1 MPMAVLPKI
10 FFAPIWACGNNIL
23 AYLAERMNSYAFYE
37 TEVWVRSLPTFIV
50 AGATLLILVVLAWR
64 SGRTYCNTICPVGTV
79 LGLLSRVSLF
89 RPVIDLNKCNGCK
102 LCSRRCKAS
111 CINADVHQIDYS
123 RCVVCMDCIDV
134 CRQGAI
140 SYQYRFKRSKT
151 APAAAHET
159 VAPQA
164 ADRADSVSAT
174 VSTSTSTS
182 ASTGTTSSTCAPF
195 CS

>member
-1 MPMAVLPKI
+1 M
-10 FFAPIWACGNNIL
+10 
-23 AYLAERMNSYAFYE
+23 
-37 TEVWVRSLPTFIV
+37 PTFIV

-111 CINADVHQIDYS
+111 CINADAHQIDYS

-140 SYQYRFKRSKT
+140 SYQYRFKRSET

-159 VAPQA
+159 AASQA
-164 ADRADSVSAT
+164 ADHADSVSAT
-174 VSTSTSTS
+174 VSTSTSAS
-182 ASTGTTSSTCAPF
+182 AGTTSSTCAPLF
-195 CS
+195 MNLAQRPCLRRVTL